1 MSSCNDEAITGLE
14 LLVTIF
20 IIVVIAGFLLFS
32 LGEEGSSSDTGPGH
46 HPPFDDS
53 TIGQTSIKSAA

>member
-20 IIVVIAGFLLFS
+20 IIVVIAGSLPFS
-32 LGEEGSSSDTGPGH
+32 LGEKGSSSDTGPRGIIH
-46 HPPFDDS
+46 HS
-53 TIGQTSIKSAA
+53 MIVQ